1 MEAKPFGNVL
11 VLSNE
16 DRPGVIGNLGS
27 TLGAHGLNIAS
38 MQIGR
43 DKPGGEALSF
53 LQIDDEPSEK
63 VLEELAKLPHIKT
76 VTKVKF

>member
-1 MEAKPFGNVL
+1 
-11 VLSNE
+11 
-16 DRPGVIGNLGS
+16 
-27 TLGAHGLNIAS
+27 

-53 LQIDDEPSEK
+53 LQVDSEPG
-63 VLEELAKLPHIKT
+63 EEVIAALGKLQHIKT

>member
-1 MEAKPFGNVL
+1 
-11 VLSNE
+11 
-16 DRPGVIGNLGS
+16 
-27 TLGAHGLNIAS
+27 